1 MKLRILVVED
11 NALNLELVTDL
22 LEANGFEVLPAQTAE
37 EGIELACRC
46 APDLILMDVSL
57 PGLDGLA
64 ATKALRADPETR
76 HLPIIALTAHAM
88 KGDEQVAL
96 DAGCDGY
103 LAKPIDTRSFGSK
116 VANFIA
122 AAHARRKV
130 LVAAT
135 HYAN

>member
-1 MKLRILVVED
+1 
-11 NALNLELVTDL
+11 
-22 LEANGFEVLPAQTAE
+22 
-37 EGIELACRC
+37 
-46 APDLILMDVSL
+46 
-57 PGLDGLA
+57 
-64 ATKALRADPETR
+64 
-76 HLPIIALTAHAM
+76 M

-116 VANFIA
+116 VADFIA

>member
-11 NALNLELVTDL
+11 NPLNLELVTDL
-22 LEANGFEVLPAQTAE
+22 LEANGFVVLTARTAD
-37 EGIELACRC
+37 EGIHLACRRS
-46 APDLILMDVSL
+46 PDLILMDVSL

-64 ATKALRADPETR
+64 ATKALRAHPETR

-88 KGDEQVAL
+88 KGDEQLAL

-116 VANFIA
+116 VAGFLA
-122 AAHARRKV
+122 AAHARRKD
-130 LVAAT
+130 LAAASP
-135 HYAN
+135 YAN